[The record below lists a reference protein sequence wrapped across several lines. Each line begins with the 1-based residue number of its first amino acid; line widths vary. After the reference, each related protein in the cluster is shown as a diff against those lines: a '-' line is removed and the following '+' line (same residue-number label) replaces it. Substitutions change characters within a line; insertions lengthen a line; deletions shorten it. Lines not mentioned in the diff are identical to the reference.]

1 MLVDDLSE
9 NRHEA
14 LGQPCR
20 SDRFSLFVV
29 AGQLG
34 PAMLVY
40 PKIALEDR
48 DFRAIFMVRCGCDLY
63 NLV

>member
-1 MLVDDLSE
+1 MLCLYE

-14 LGQPCR
+14 RDQPCR
-20 SDRFSLFVV
+20 SDGFSLFVV

-40 PKIALEDR
+40 TFFEK
-48 DFRAIFMVRCGCDLY
+48 FTGGT
-63 NLV
+63 